1 MSETFYIT
9 TPIYYP
15 SRKFTLGNCYTTVI
29 CDAIARFNKLMGKEV
44 FFMTG
49 TDEHGQKIAQ
59 SAKQAGK
66 TEMEYLDEM
75 IDDAKSLWKLL
86 KIDYDKFIRTTDDY
100 HVKSVQKIFKQLY
113 DSGYIYK
120 SKYKGKYCVPCESF
134 WTDSQLV
141 DGKCPD
147 CHRDVID
154 QEEESY
160 FFKLSSFGDKLL
172 ELYSDNPEFLKPQSR
187 VNEMVTNFIK
197 PGLEDLC
204 VTRTSVKWG
213 VPVDFDP
220 KHTIYVW
227 IDALSNYI
235 TGLGYGTEDDSKFKK
250 FWPAD
255 IHVIGKE
262 IVRFH
267 AIIWPA
273 ILMALNLPL
282 PKRVFGHGWLLFGG
296 DKLSKSKSV
305 LTKECV
311 DPRVLVPRYS
321 SDAVRYILLREIP
334 FGSDGNYS
342 TELFLNLINSDLA
355 NNYGNLVSRTFSMLK
370 KYRSSI
376 IPKADISTEKEI
388 DADLKQTVL
397 TCYQDCKKFIET
409 NFDVSKALASVFEIF
424 SKANKYIEETE
435 PYRLAKDEENQ
446 TRLSTVLRNL
456 LETIRIG
463 TILLSSFLPD
473 CSSVVLNSLSV
484 KNYKLDDALNF
495 YELNEGVEVK
505 ETGILFPRLDVQK
518 ELEALKN
525 WRRKRKTR
533 ASIIF
538 KKYHYFKLPI
548 KN

>member
-1 MSETFYIT
+1 MKETFYIT

-29 CDAIARFNKLMGKEV
+29 CDAVARFNKLLDKDV

-59 SAKQAGK
+59 AAKNANK
-66 TEMEYLDEM
+66 TEMEYLDE
-75 IDDAKSLWKLL
+75 IIADAKNLWSML

-100 HVKSVQKIFKQLY
+100 HVSSVQKIFRKLY
-113 DSGYIYK
+113 DKGYIYK
-120 SKYKGKYCVPCESF
+120 SAYKGKYCVPCESF
-134 WTDSQLV
+134 WTESQLV

-147 CHRDVID
+147 CKRDVID

-160 FFKLSSFGDKLL
+160 FFKLSEFSDKLL
-172 ELYSDNPEFLKPQSR
+172 DLYKNNPNFLQPQSR
-187 VNEMVTNFIK
+187 VNEMINNFIK

-235 TGLGYGTEDDSKFKK
+235 TGLGYGSDDETMFNK

-255 IHVIGKE
+255 VHVIGKE

-273 ILMALNLPL
+273 LLMALDIPV

-305 LTKECV
+305 MSTECV
-311 DPRVLVPRYS
+311 DPRILAPRYTA
-321 SDAVRYILLREIP
+321 DAVRYILLSEIP

-342 TELFLNLINSDLA
+342 TELFLNTINSDLA

-370 KYRSSI
+370 KYCASI
-376 IPKADISTEKEI
+376 VPEYDENASEDIDE
-388 DADLKQTVL
+388 DLKKSVL
-397 TCYQDCKKFIET
+397 QLVYETKKHMET
-409 NFDVSKALASVFEIF
+409 NFDVSKALDSIFEIF
-424 SKANKYIEETE
+424 SKANKYIEVTE
-435 PYRLAKDEENQ
+435 PYKLAKDEANKA
-446 TRLSTVLRNL
+446 RLNTVMRNL
-456 LETIRIG
+456 LECIRIG
-463 TILLSSFLPD
+463 TILLSAYLPD
-473 CSSVVLNSLSV
+473 CSARVIDALSLADVSFKNV
-484 KNYKLDDALNF
+484 KEFYKLEAGL
-495 YELNEGVEVK
+495 EVK
-505 ETGILFPRLDVQK
+505 ELGILFPRLDVQK
-518 ELEALKN
+518 ELEELA
-525 WRRKRKTR
+525 
-533 ASIIF
+533 
-538 KKYHYFKLPI
+538 KLEEN
-548 KN
+548 KQ

>member
-1 MSETFYIT
+1 MSEKFYIT

-29 CDAIARFNKLMGKEV
+29 CDAVARFNKLLGKEV

-59 SAKQAGK
+59 AAKNAGK
-66 TEMEYLDEM
+66 SEMEYLDE
-75 IDDAKSLWKLL
+75 IIADAKNLWKLL

-100 HVKSVQKIFKQLY
+100 HVSAVQKIFRKLY
-113 DSGYIYK
+113 DKGYIYK
-120 SKYKGKYCVPCESF
+120 SSYKGKYCVPCESF

-154 QEEESY
+154 QEEEAY
-160 FFKLSSFGDKLL
+160 FFKLSEFGDKLL
-172 ELYSDNPEFLKPQSR
+172 DLYKNNPDFLKPQSR

-197 PGLEDLC
+197 PGLSDLC

-235 TGLGYGTEDDSKFKK
+235 TGLGYGSEDESMFEK

-255 IHVIGKE
+255 VHVIGKE

-273 ILMALNLPL
+273 LLMALDIPV

-305 LTKECV
+305 LSTECV
-311 DPRVLVPRYS
+311 DPRILAPRYS
-321 SDAVRYILLREIP
+321 SDAVRFILLREIP

-342 TELFLNLINSDLA
+342 TELFLNSINSELA

-370 KYRSSI
+370 KYCGSVVPVVS
-376 IPKADISTEKEI
+376 ADDEEVIDKE
-388 DADLKQTVL
+388 LKSEVL
-397 TCYQDCKKFIET
+397 GLVAEAKKYMET
-409 NFDVSKALASVFEIF
+409 NFDVSKALASIFEIF
-424 SKANKYIEETE
+424 SKANKYIESTE
-435 PYRLAKDEENQ
+435 PYKLAKDESKKG
-446 TRLSTVLRNL
+446 RLGLVLRNL
-456 LETIRIG
+456 LEVIRIG
-463 TILLSSFLPD
+463 TILLSAFLPD
-473 CSSVVLNSLSV
+473 CSKKVADALHVDEFKYNDACEF
-484 KNYKLDDALNF
+484 YKLPAGDVVE
-495 YELNEGVEVK
+495 EL
-505 ETGILFPRLDVQK
+505 GILFPRLDVQK
-518 ELEALKN
+518 ELEDLADI
-525 WRRKRKTR
+525 
-533 ASIIF
+533 SE
-538 KKYHYFKLPI
+538 
-548 KN
+548 

>member
-1 MSETFYIT
+1 MSEKFYIT

-29 CDAIARFNKLMGKEV
+29 CDAVARFNKLLGKDV

-59 SAKQAGK
+59 AAKNAGK
-66 TEMEYLDEM
+66 SEMEYLDE
-75 IDDAKSLWKLL
+75 IIADAKNLWQLL

-100 HVKSVQKIFKQLY
+100 HVSSVQKIFKKLY
-113 DSGYIYK
+113 DKGYIYK
-120 SKYKGKYCVPCESF
+120 SSYKGKYCVPCESF
-134 WTDSQLV
+134 WTESQLV

-154 QEEESY
+154 QEEEAY
-160 FFKLSSFGDKLL
+160 FFKLSEFGDKLL
-172 ELYSDNPEFLKPQSR
+172 DLYKNNPDFLQPQSR
-187 VNEMVTNFIK
+187 VNEMVNNFIK
-197 PGLEDLC
+197 PGLSDLC

-235 TGLGYGTEDDSKFKK
+235 TGLGYGSDDESMFEK

-255 IHVIGKE
+255 VHVIGKE

-273 ILMALNLPL
+273 LLMALDIPV

-305 LTKECV
+305 LSAECV
-311 DPRVLVPRYS
+311 DPRILAPRYT

-342 TELFLNLINSDLA
+342 TELFLERINSDLA

-370 KYRSSI
+370 KYCGSVV
-376 IPKADISTEKEI
+376 PEVVGDEEEI
-388 DADLKQTVL
+388 DKDLRVSIL
-397 TCYQDCKKFIET
+397 TSVAETKKHMET
-409 NFDVSKALASVFEIF
+409 NFDVSKALASIFDIF
-424 SKANKYIEETE
+424 SKANKYIELTE
-435 PYRLAKDEENQ
+435 PYRLAKDE
-446 TRLSTVLRNL
+446 TKKDRLNSVMRNL
-456 LETIRIG
+456 LEAIRVG
-463 TILLSSFLPD
+463 TVLLTAYLPD
-473 CSSVVLNSLSV
+473 CAKKVADALHI
-484 KNYKLDDALNF
+484 KEYKYEDTTEYYKLEAGDVVD
-495 YELNEGVEVK
+495 EL
-505 ETGILFPRLDVQK
+505 GILFPRLDIQK
-518 ELEALKN
+518 ELAELAEI
-525 WRRKRKTR
+525 
-533 ASIIF
+533 SGQ
-538 KKYHYFKLPI
+538 
-548 KN
+548 